1 MKMTFRS
8 VWNSFRDGRNESHG
22 EFYDN
27 YPDESSHDDSLYEDS
42 YSNTDDSESD
52 DSQNEP
58 DWWQVEHENMY
69 GSNQNQTTTGANNM
83 QSSDSE
89 DSVRVSVHQPG
100 NISARELYNVYG
112 SDGEHHS
119 RDPTTLESHHFNIS
133 RHYVTREEELKL
145 RSEHYRR
152 IREHLVKIDES
163 IASVLELMIDNGLDI
178 HCISGST
185 DNYPRRPLSGI
196 AAAFAD
202 VFFFVF
208 ETINEEEESELKM
221 SDYQDNEEHLEAY
234 RREMRKRYLDKI
246 PLLNNNKNHTK
257 YCKTL
262 DVVENY
268 TIRTA
273 MSRTLDFKEE
283 LMSVVWHPRNI
294 DKFKYLDPDLFTGN
308 DDSDEDSC

>member
-1 MKMTFRS
+1 MKKQIIETL
-8 VWNSFRDGRNESHG
+8 
-22 EFYDN
+22 DN
-27 YPDESSHDDSLYEDS
+27 QKLDET
-42 YSNTDDSESD
+42 NKFTK
-52 DSQNEP
+52 
-58 DWWQVEHENMY
+58 EN
-69 GSNQNQTTTGANNM
+69 
-83 QSSDSE
+83 
-89 DSVRVSVHQPG
+89 P
-100 NISARELYNVYG
+100 LYNV
-112 SDGEHHS
+112 
-119 RDPTTLESHHFNIS
+119 L
-133 RHYVTREEELKL
+133 L
-145 RSEHYRR
+145 
-152 IREHLVKIDES
+152 
-163 IASVLELMIDNGLDI
+163 
-178 HCISGST
+178 
-185 DNYPRRPLSGI
+185 
-196 AAAFAD
+196 
-202 VFFFVF
+202 
-208 ETINEEEESELKM
+208 